1 MGKFHGEKLGLRENE
16 SNRLISIYPYEV
28 KGTDAEIEKK
38 VKDWFYKQGC
48 ANEDVLLNAYV
59 DTLKDQ
65 EID

>member
-1 MGKFHGEKLGLRENE
+1 MSKLQGEKLGLRENE
-16 SNRLISIYPYEV
+16 TNRLISIYPYEV

-59 DTLKDQ
+59 DILKDQ